1 MIPVFNSGTH
11 WIRDSNCLRDSG
23 FLELYFV
30 FQSPGF
36 RIPQARFSQIFRIP
50 QVKGFR
56 IPESLIRDFGTIMN
70 ACNYNS
76 RLKIWFSFSV
86 NFKNI
91 PSHSLS
97 KIYHYICDSWK
108 GWDVS
113 IYGLRKRGVRKREIE
128 KDIGNCAIKF
138 SAQGKIFKLYRLYC
152 LSLTSL
158 KCLWVLL

>member
-1 MIPVFNSGTH
+1 MIPVFNSGTY
-11 WIRDSNCLRDSG
+11 WIRDSNCLRDFG

-30 FQSPGF
+30 SQSPGF

-56 IPESLIRDFGTIMN
+56 IPESLTRDLGTIMN
-70 ACNYNS
+70 ACHYNS
-76 RLKIWFSFSV
+76 RLKIRFSFSV

-91 PSHSLS
+91 PLHTLR

-113 IYGLRKRGVRKREIE
+113 IIGLRTRKIE
-128 KDIGNCAIKF
+128 KDIGNCAFKF
-138 SAQGKIFKLYRLYC
+138 SEQGQIFKLYRLYC

-158 KCLWVLL
+158 KCLWVLV